1 MPRETTPKPLL
12 VLQGEMMHQ
21 SLPTVAAAYG
31 DTAEVILRGLAIDD
45 RPAEIVMVC
54 EDEPLPPLEE
64 VSGVVMSGAAAMVA
78 DPLPWIGRTADYLR
92 AAVATGVPTLGLCFG
107 HQLLAHAFG
116 GRVAPLSRGPE
127 YGTVTI
133 ERTAESAG
141 DAMLGAAPARFL
153 AQAAHHQTVVVPP
166 LGAVVLA
173 RNGNGVQALRY
184 AEAAWG
190 VQFHPEFDDGLNRL
204 IIEAVAETLSGLGV
218 DTPATLAA
226 LTPSPD
232 AAAVLRRFGAVLR
245 ARAAAKAA

>member
-1 MPRETTPKPLL
+1 MPAASPKPIV

-21 SLPTVAAAYG
+21 SLPSVATAYG
-31 DTAEVILRGLAIDD
+31 DTAEIILRGLAIDD
-45 RPAEIVMVC
+45 RPAEVVMVC
-54 EDEPLPPLEE
+54 EDEPLPPLSE
-64 VSGVVMSGAAAMVA
+64 VSAVVMSGAAVMVA
-78 DPLPWIGRTADYLR
+78 DPLPWIGRTAAYLR
-92 AAVATGVPTLGLCFG
+92 EAVETGVPTLGLCFG
-107 HQLLAHAFG
+107 HQLLATAFG
-116 GRVAPLSRGPE
+116 GRVEPLANGPE

-141 DAMLGAAPARFL
+141 DPMLGQAPARFL
-153 AQAAHHQTVVVPP
+153 AQSAHHQIVAVPP
-166 LGAVVLA
+166 PGAVVLA
-173 RNGNGVQALRY
+173 RNENGVQALRF

-204 IIEAVAETLSGLGV
+204 IIEAIAGKLAGLGV

>member
-21 SLPTVAAAYG
+21 SLPSVGAVYG
-31 DTAEVILRGLAIDD
+31 DTGEVILRGLAIDD
-45 RPAEIVMVC
+45 RPATVVMVC

-64 VSGVVMSGAAAMVA
+64 VSGVVMSGAAVMVA
-78 DPLPWIGRTADYLR
+78 DPIPWIGRTADYLR
-92 AAVATGVPTLGLCFG
+92 AAVEAGVPTLGLCFG
-107 HQLLAHAFG
+107 HQLLAKTFG
-116 GRVAPLSRGPE
+116 GHVAPLEAGPE

-141 DAMLGAAPARFL
+141 DPMLGQAPARFL
-153 AQAAHHQTVVVPP
+153 AQSAHHQIVVTPP
-166 LGAVVLA
+166 PGAVVLA
-173 RNGNGVQALRY
+173 RNANGVQALRFGD
-184 AEAAWG
+184 AAWG

-204 IIEAVAETLSGLGV
+204 IIEAIADKLAGLGV

>member
-1 MPRETTPKPLL
+1 MPGPTPKPIV

-21 SLPTVAAAYG
+21 SLPSVAAAYG

-78 DPLPWIGRTADYLR
+78 DPLPWIDRTAEYLR

-107 HQLLAHAFG
+107 HQLLARTFG
-116 GRVAPLSRGPE
+116 GHVAPLANGPE

-141 DAMLGAAPARFL
+141 DAMLGHAPVRFL

-166 LGAVVLA
+166 PGAVVLA

-204 IIEAVAETLSGLGV
+204 IIEAVAEKLSSLGV

-226 LTPSPD
+226 LAPSPD

-245 ARAAAKAA
+245 ERAAARAA